1 MPVHYI
7 ELKVGD
13 RVRRAID
20 RLQKRPPATV
30 SHIEDW
36 YATDF
41 EMVPQHL
48 QICLRIRGKEKEI
61 IVMRYSFV
69 QVAKECPCLMP
80 VCENHLRCVEPGV
93 EYCMDHWN
101 AWSAVA

>member
-30 SHIEDW
+30 THIEDW

-41 EMVPQHL
+41 EWFPTTFKSVCASATKRRKSSSCGTASSRLPRNAPAS
-48 QICLRIRGKEKEI
+48 CL
-61 IVMRYSFV
+61 FV
-69 QVAKECPCLMP
+69 KITCVA
-80 VCENHLRCVEPGV
+80 
-93 EYCMDHWN
+93 
-101 AWSAVA
+101 